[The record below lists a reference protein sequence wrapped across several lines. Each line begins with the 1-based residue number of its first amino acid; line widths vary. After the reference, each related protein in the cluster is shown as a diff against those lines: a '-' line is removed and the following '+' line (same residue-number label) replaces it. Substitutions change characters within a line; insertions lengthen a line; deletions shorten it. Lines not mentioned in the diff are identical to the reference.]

1 MTIIKVTKIYYGL
14 YSQDFII
21 CCIRKSAAAISRARR
36 MIPMKGPVVR
46 GVDAAF
52 VNEAAALELAQL
64 IPRTPTTLI
73 TAISRSGVQYTISP
87 DFESS
92 GST

>member
-1 MTIIKVTKIYYGL
+1 
-14 YSQDFII
+14 
-21 CCIRKSAAAISRARR
+21 
-36 MIPMKGPVVR
+36 MKGPVVR

-64 IPRTPTTLI
+64 IPRTSTTLI